1 MLQGGKLMPKMI
13 QSLLPQYLT
22 EVRKIYG
29 SHLKSVILY
38 GSYARGDYT
47 EDSDIDIMILVD
59 LPNEKLDFYLD
70 SLSELGFQYNV
81 EYDVWIMPIVKNIEH
96 FQHWASAYPFYKNVQ
111 QEGVTLYETA

>member
-1 MLQGGKLMPKMI
+1 MPKTI
-13 QSLLPQYLT
+13 QSLLPQYLS
-22 EVRKIYG
+22 EIQKIYG

-59 LPNEKLDFYLD
+59 LPDEELDGYVD

-81 EYDVWIMPIVKNIEH
+81 EHDIWIMPIVKNIEH
-96 FQHWASAYPFYKNVQ
+96 FQYWVSVYPFYKNVQ
-111 QEGVTLYETA
+111 KEGVSLFRRN